1 MVYWLLIMICWQN
14 QNNEVRRVIGS
25 CANFSSKW
33 MEVVCLP
40 WKSGFK
46 ILLFFPFFKKIYLSS
61 NPNQAGIFQLVFS
74 LSKNPCRFPLLWKN
88 HFSKI
93 IIAYSIFK
101 DLFPISKYFCFVK
114 RETTSQVIKIYFG
127 ICCGKEYFYFYK
139 NIGLEK

>member
-1 MVYWLLIMICWQN
+1 MLTFQASGWRLFACLENLDSKSYFFFLFLKKYTSALTPTKQ
-14 QNNEVRRVIGS
+14 
-25 CANFSSKW
+25 AYFSWYSRS
-33 MEVVCLP
+33 P
-40 WKSGFK
+40 
-46 ILLFFPFFKKIYLSS
+46 
-61 NPNQAGIFQLVFS
+61 
-74 LSKNPCRFPLLWKN
+74 KNPCRFPLLWKN